1 MEQAKAIL
9 ICGKICCGKSTYT
22 ETLRRERHAA
32 VLSCDDLTL
41 ALFDEQLGNDHERVT
56 QKAQSYLL
64 QRARELLK
72 LGVPVI
78 LEWGFWTKE
87 SRKSASRFFREQGF
101 ETEWHYLDISEEAW
115 RRNIQKR
122 NETGGGYFV
131 DENLM
136 KKCEELFEAPGPE
149 EIDHWVAGL

>member
-1 MEQAKAIL
+1 MERAKAIL

-41 ALFDEQLGNDHERVT
+41 ALFDEHLGNDHEHVT
-56 QKAQSYLL
+56 QKAQDYLL
-64 QRARELLK
+64 QRAKELLE

-78 LEWGFWTKE
+78 LEWGFWTKK
-87 SRKSASRFFREQGF
+87 SREATARFFQEQGF
-101 ETEWHYLDISEEAW
+101 ETEWHYLDISKEAW
-115 RRNIQKR
+115 HRNIQKR
-122 NETGGGYFV
+122 NQTGGGYFV

-136 KKCEELFEAPGPE
+136 KKCEELFETPDSE
-149 EIDHWVAGL
+149 EMDCWIVRE

>member
-41 ALFDEQLGNDHERVT
+41 ALFDEHLGNDHERVT

-78 LEWGFWTKE
+78 LEWGFCTK
-87 SRKSASRFFREQGF
+87 
-101 ETEWHYLDISEEAW
+101 
-115 RRNIQKR
+115 
-122 NETGGGYFV
+122 
-131 DENLM
+131 
-136 KKCEELFEAPGPE
+136 
-149 EIDHWVAGL
+149 